1 MEYKAQLVIR
11 SREREGVELIDKIKE
26 LATASNRTF
35 SDMALELLT
44 LGFAHQDA
52 AGAAE
57 NPSPSAQDSATS
69 TPARKSKSKSR
80 ATSASKSSAKS
91 APITPKAI
99 AKVAD
104 KCVQQLLE
112 EDVRGA
118 TQTLA
123 TFFAKAGPIEGGRIK
138 TALETT
144 LEKESYDLLLKHLRK
159 TQEYR
164 GYRQRVIL
172 QR

>member
-1 MEYKAQLVIR
+1 
-11 SREREGVELIDKIKE
+11 
-26 LATASNRTF
+26 
-35 SDMALELLT
+35 MALELLT
-44 LGFAHQDA
+44 LAFAHQDA
-52 AGAAE
+52 AGAAPD
-57 NPSPSAQDSATS
+57 PSPSAPEDP
-69 TPARKSKSKSR
+69 TPAPVRKSKSKSTT
-80 ATSASKSSAKS
+80 TSASKSSTKS

-104 KCVQQLLE
+104 KCAQQLLE

>member
-11 SREREGVELIDKIKE
+11 SREREGVELINKIKE
-26 LATASNRTF
+26 LATDSNRTY

-44 LGFAHQDA
+44 LAFAHQDA
-52 AGAAE
+52 A
-57 NPSPSAQDSATS
+57 DSADS
-69 TPARKSKSKSR
+69 PAPGAPEDPTPASARGSKSKSTT
-80 ATSASKSSAKS
+80 TSTSKASTKP

-112 EDVRGA
+112 EDLRGA
-118 TQTLA
+118 TKTLA
-123 TFFAKAGPIEGGRIK
+123 GFFAKAGPIEGGRIK
-138 TALETT
+138 TALEST
-144 LEKESYDLLLKHLRK
+144 LEKENYDLLLKHLRK

-164 GYRQRVIL
+164 AYRQRVIL